1 MLSEFGNPNDQCWH
15 LVLLSCPRKLTSAPV
30 LPKIPLIDYMSS
42 RIENY
47 ALIGNMRTAA
57 LIDRSGSI
65 DWLCVPRF
73 DSGACFAA
81 LLGSP
86 ENGRWLLAPEHPVRQ
101 TRRRYLGDTL
111 ILETEFETETGTAS
125 VLDFMPLAEAGDKGR
140 IARLVK
146 GRRGSVAMATELVLR
161 FDYGRIVP
169 WVRRRDYGV
178 LAVAGP
184 DAVQLRTPI
193 PTQGRELTTVAS
205 FVVSKGETVPFTL
218 TWYPSHKDEP
228 DELTAPDLMLGQT
241 DAWWRKWSARCR
253 YEGEW
258 RDSVVRSLITL
269 KALTY
274 SPTGGIVAAPTTS
287 LPEQPGGVRNWDY
300 RFCWLRDATFTLY
313 SLITAGYTDEARAWH
328 EWLLRAVAGKPEDL
342 QVVYGVSGERRLD
355 ELELP
360 WLTGYQGSRPV
371 RIGNAAHDQFQL
383 DIFGEVMDS
392 MYAARRCVTGL
403 DDDAWR
409 VQKSLVQFFE
419 SAWNQP
425 DHGIWEVRGERRQF
439 THSKVMAWVGV
450 DRALK
455 TASEFGLRGDLSRWR
470 VLRDKIHQDVCAR
483 GYSFRRESFVQCY
496 DSTELD
502 ASLLMIPLVGFLP
515 TNDPRVIG
523 TLKAIQRELMVD
535 GFVARYHVD
544 NHSDGLP
551 ADGLPAGEGAFLACS
566 FWYADVLS
574 LLGRRAE
581 ARTMFERLLALRND
595 VGLLSE
601 EYEPVSKR
609 QTGNFPQA
617 FSHVGLINTAHNLTL
632 AAGPA
637 VSRSTH

>member
-1 MLSEFGNPNDQCWH
+1 MR
-15 LVLLSCPRKLTSAPV
+15 SCPGKLKSAPV
-30 LPKIPLIDYMSS
+30 SPKTRLIEYMSS

-47 ALIGNMRTAA
+47 ALIGNTRTAA
-57 LIDRSGSI
+57 LIDRTGSV

-86 ENGRWLLAPEHPVRQ
+86 ANGRWLLAPEHPIRQ
-101 TRRRYLGDTL
+101 TRRRYLEDTL

-125 VLDFMPLAEAGDKGR
+125 VLDFMPLPESGGKVSMV
-140 IARLVK
+140 RLVK

-193 PTQGRELTTVAS
+193 PTQGRNLTTVAN
-205 FVVSKGETVPFTL
+205 FVVSKDEAVPFTL
-218 TWYPSHKDEP
+218 TWYPSHLDEP
-228 DELTAPDLMLGQT
+228 DVSAAPDLMLEQT
-241 DAWWRKWSARCR
+241 DAWWRKWSGQCR

-258 RDSVVRSLITL
+258 RESVMRSLITL

-313 SLITAGYTDEARAWH
+313 SLIMAGYTDEARAWH
-328 EWLLRAVAGKPEDL
+328 QWLLRAVAGKPDDL

-360 WLTGYQGSRPV
+360 WLSGYQDSRPV
-371 RIGNAAHDQFQL
+371 RIGNAAHYQVQL
-383 DIFGEVMDS
+383 DILGEVMDS
-392 MYAARRCVTGL
+392 LYAARGFVAGR

-425 DHGIWEVRGERRQF
+425 DHGIWEVRGKQRHF

-455 TASEFGLRGDLSRWR
+455 TARKFGLHGDLNRWR
-470 VLRDKIHQDVCAR
+470 VLRDTIHRDVCQR
-483 GYSFRRESFVQCY
+483 GYSSRRESFVQYY
-496 DSTELD
+496 DSSEVD

-515 TNDPRVIG
+515 ANDPRVAG
-523 TLKAIQRELMVD
+523 TLRAIERELMVD
-535 GFVARYHVD
+535 GFVARYRDD
-544 NHSDGLP
+544 NP

-574 LLGRRAE
+574 LMGRGAE
-581 ARTMFERLLALRND
+581 ARAMFERLLALRND

-601 EYEPVSKR
+601 EYDPVSKR